1 MKERHGSTKRR
12 LKRISWLVAI
22 AICIS
27 CVANYLP
34 VSAEAASSS
43 EIRKQINVMKQ
54 EQSKIKAKIK
64 EVQAQ
69 YQENENEIADIIAK
83 KNVIDQEIGLLA
95 EELNNI
101 NDQITSFNILIADK
115 QDELE
120 NAQSRYE
127 QLCVDNKQ
135 RIRSMEEEGE
145 ISYWE
150 VIFQANSFTDL
161 LDRLTMVEE
170 IAAADRIRMAEL
182 SEAAMDVDKAKA
194 ELETEKADLEVT
206 KQEMDASQAELDAKR
221 EEADAL
227 VLELLEKADDLEALK
242 AEFSKQE
249 EEFMAEIAQMEKAY
263 NQAKQAEYEAYMATA
278 TTATTA
284 PSSGST
290 GNTSTDS
297 GSSGNTSSGGTSS
310 GTTTAPSSGSWQ
322 RPCSYTYVSSA
333 FGSREAPTAGASS
346 YHQGIDLAAPKDT
359 PIYASRAGTV
369 TQATYGSAA
378 GYYVSVNHGDGYSSI
393 YMHMTNYV
401 VSAGQS
407 VSQGQLIGYVGKSGV
422 ATGYHLH
429 FGISY
434 NGVYVNPAAYISF

>member
-1 MKERHGSTKRR
+1 MK
-12 LKRISWLVAI
+12 LISWVAAI
-22 AICIS
+22 AIAVS

-34 VSAEAASSS
+34 VPAEAASSS

-64 EVQAQ
+64 EVQSQ
-69 YQENENEIADIIAK
+69 YQENENEIANIIAK

-101 NDQITSFNILIADK
+101 NNQITSFNILIADK
-115 QDELE
+115 QDELD
-120 NAQSRYE
+120 NAQGRYE
-127 QLCVDNKQ
+127 QLCADNKQ

-150 VIFQANSFTDL
+150 VLFQANSFTDL

-194 ELETEKADLEVT
+194 ELETEKADLETT

-227 VLELLEKADDLEALK
+227 VLELLEKAEDLETLK

-278 TTATTA
+278 TKATTA
-284 PSSGST
+284 PTTAPSGST
-290 GNTSTDS
+290 SAGT
-297 GSSGNTSSGGTSS
+297 GSSGNTSSGGASS
-310 GTTTAPSSGSWQ
+310 GTTVTPSSGGWQ

-333 FGSREAPTAGASS
+333 FGNREAPTAGASS

-369 TQATYGSAA
+369 TRATYGNAA
-378 GYYVSVNHGDGYSSI
+378 GYYVSINHGDGYSSI

-434 NGVYVNPAAYISF
+434 NGVYVNPASFISF